1 MLTIIRTVPK
11 RKKITL
17 LEPLPYRCE
26 FGFPTGS
33 HNQFQLKIDPN
44 NNNTVTRSFK
54 VYEDIYKEFM
64 ELSKEKYKTYKMQDL
79 ISQAI
84 KEFCNKYK

>member
-17 LEPLPYRCE
+17 LELLSYRCE
-26 FGFPTGS
+26 FGFPTGL

-44 NNNTVTRSFK
+44 NIKAPKNNVT
-54 VYEDIYKEFM
+54 
-64 ELSKEKYKTYKMQDL
+64 
-79 ISQAI
+79 
-84 KEFCNKYK
+84 

>member
-17 LEPLPYRCE
+17 LELLLYRCE
-26 FGFPTGS
+26 FGFPTGL

-44 NNNTVTRSFK
+44 NIKTPKNNVT
-54 VYEDIYKEFM
+54 
-64 ELSKEKYKTYKMQDL
+64 
-79 ISQAI
+79 
-84 KEFCNKYK
+84 